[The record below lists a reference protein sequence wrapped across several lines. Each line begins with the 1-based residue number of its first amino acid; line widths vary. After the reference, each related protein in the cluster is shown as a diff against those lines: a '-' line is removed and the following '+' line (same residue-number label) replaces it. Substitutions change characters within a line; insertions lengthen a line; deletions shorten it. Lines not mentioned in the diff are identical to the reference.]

1 MLWEFVVVYRATTAW
16 NYLILYS
23 GDCILLLKI
32 VIFVIIFW
40 LQIILVVLMNIKTK
54 RLSDKMVKR
63 IWSIWGKKIILKKE
77 KLLVLEIR
85 NWLLFPFSSRNLPRA
100 IYISIPIVTIVYVF
114 ANVAYMTIISP
125 AEMLASDAVAV
136 VRFWVLSLTVQ
147 KPNKFSFVLLMHK
160 NVS

>member
-85 NWLLFPFSSRNLPRA
+85 NWLLLPFSSRNLPRA

-114 ANVAYMTIISP
+114 ANVAYLTIISP
-125 AEMLASDAVAV
+125 AEMLSSDAVAV
-136 VRFWVLSLTVQ
+136 VRFWVLSLAVQ
-147 KPNKFSFVLLMHK
+147 NPNNLTFVLLMHK

>member
-1 MLWEFVVVYRATTAW
+1 MKF
-16 NYLILYS
+16 LILYS

-32 VIFVIIFW
+32 VIFVKIFW

-63 IWSIWGKKIILKKE
+63 IWSIWGKKLSWKE
-77 KLLVLEIR
+77 KLLVLKIR
-85 NWLLFPFSSRNLPRA
+85 NWLLFPFSYRNLPRA

-114 ANVAYMTIISP
+114 ANVAYLTIISP
-125 AEMLASDAVAV
+125 AEMLSSDAVAV

-147 KPNKFSFVLLMHK
+147 NPNNLSFVLLMHFLW
-160 NVS
+160 VLLHVDV